1 VTTFYQDS
9 WRRPALN
16 VNDNDDVYSPFRTV
30 AGRLK
35 YKKIS
40 YPKRDRK
47 SAFVIDTVKI
57 RLTSGSIITQ
67 NLVGVTR
74 TVCGHVGDTENFG
87 QVRAPPVSNGGVGPV
102 ADLLETRPNPT

>member
-57 RLTSGSIITQ
+57 RLTSGSTTQ
-67 NLVGVTR
+67 KEIANQ
-74 TVCGHVGDTENFG
+74 H
-87 QVRAPPVSNGGVGPV
+87 S
-102 ADLLETRPNPT
+102 